1 MRSSSRRPFRLRTS
15 TVTLTILTL
24 CLTGGATDARTD
36 QPVSATLKPVTVRCD
51 AGQSVRDA
59 LRRTERGATIHIHGT
74 CRERVVVTQP
84 VTLDG
89 GGSAVIDGAGLTL
102 PPLPGVDPE
111 LDGLI
116 VAVGVR
122 NVNIVGVTVRNS
134 ASAGILALHGASLV
148 LRQVMAQNNAMVGFA
163 IGDNSTVQAIDSE
176 TTSNGAGFD
185 VFTSSSLILGGT
197 FVTSGNASHGGVING
212 QSIVEL
218 RGKAMTASD
227 NAAVGILVGS
237 RSQLAVFG
245 FQSAQTSTLTVSGNG
260 FAGVVIADS
269 ALTVFNTT
277 VVTATNNG
285 VGLFVASGQVTIP
298 SANATVALH
307 ANGVGMN
314 MSGGS
319 SALLIGGL
327 NVHDNTT
334 GLLVDESSLN
344 LEAAPG
350 LPAAVMNN
358 GINVQLAFGARSAI
372 QNVTIGTPLVC
383 DATVLSR
390 GTTTCP

>member
-1 MRSSSRRPFRLRTS
+1 MRTSSLPFRLRTS
-15 TVTLTILTL
+15 TVTLTILTV
-24 CLTGGATDARTD
+24 CLTGGASDARAD
-36 QPVSATLKPVTVRCD
+36 QPVSTKLMAVTVRCG

-59 LRRTERGATIHIHGT
+59 LRRAERGATIHIHGT
-74 CRERVVVTQP
+74 CRERVLVTQP

-122 NVNIVGVTVRNS
+122 NVNIVGVTVRNG
-134 ASAGILALHGASLV
+134 ASGGILALHGASLV
-148 LRQVMAQNNAMVGFA
+148 LRNVMAQNNAMVGFG

-176 TTSNGAGFD
+176 TRSNGVGFD

-197 FVTSGNASHGGVING
+197 FVTSGNTIHGGVING

-307 ANGVGMN
+307 GNGVGMN

-334 GLLVDESSLN
+334 GLLVDESSLS

-358 GINVQLAFGARSAI
+358 GINIQLAFGARSTI